1 MLQLGQPGQNGWGT
15 VMATDTA
22 FVIGCL
28 ALLGS
33 RIPQSLRI
41 FMLSVAIVD
50 DIGAILVVSIG
61 YGSRIHWE
69 ILALSAIGVVIVRVM
84 ALLGI
89 RSITLYFLIGG
100 IIWLI
105 IDASGVHATITGII
119 LGLMT
124 PTVKWVTDKHLHTIL
139 DSVGVMPEAN
149 HKKNATTHR
158 MALRTAEAAAREALS
173 PVERL
178 ETLLHPWV
186 GFVIMPLFAFANAG
200 VLINITDFGNSITIA
215 VFLGFTLGKPIGVF
229 IFSWIAVLT
238 GIALRPANLSWLLL
252 LAGGFLAGI
261 GFTMALFIANLA
273 FSPTLINSA
282 KLGIFSASLFS
293 AILGISLLSLWAVFG
308 KNKLNNSM
316 DY

>member
-28 ALLGS
+28 ALLGA

-41 FMLSVAIVD
+41 FMLSLAIVD

-84 ALLGI
+84 TLLGV

-139 DSVGVMPEAN
+139 DSVGVMPEAH
-149 HKKNATTHR
+149 HKKKPRITEWHYEQRRLQHVKHYHQSSDWKRCYTHG
-158 MALRTAEAAAREALS
+158 LDS
-173 PVERL
+173 
-178 ETLLHPWV
+178 LLCH
-186 GFVIMPLFAFANAG
+186 F
-200 VLINITDFGNSITIA
+200 
-215 VFLGFTLGKPIGVF
+215 
-229 IFSWIAVLT
+229 
-238 GIALRPANLSWLLL
+238 LLL
-252 LAGGFLAGI
+252 LMLE
-261 GFTMALFIANLA
+261 
-273 FSPTLINSA
+273 
-282 KLGIFSASLFS
+282 
-293 AILGISLLSLWAVFG
+293 
-308 KNKLNNSM
+308 
-316 DY
+316 Y